1 MLRVVLEDEGV
12 GRQVPGLLQLPDG
25 LQARLGDHVLV
36 RRQKFLQVL
45 FNENKL
51 ITQCSYCT
59 DLVARRTASL
69 GRVKILIESF

>member
-1 MLRVVLEDEGV
+1 VCCVVSEEA
-12 GRQVPGLLQLPDG
+12 RIAWQVAGLLQLPDG

-45 FNENKL
+45 LNENKL

-59 DLVARRTASL
+59 DLVEWRTASL
-69 GRVKILIESF
+69 GRVSNSD